1 MAAASSHGVRSA
13 GAIASGST
21 GIAAGLLSVVAAS
34 CCVSPTLAP
43 LVVGIVGAS
52 GAVWAASL
60 TPYAFWI
67 LGVAGLSLAYGFWSV
82 YRPGARRDVS
92 AQSRR
97 LRVLS
102 LISKGSIWIGAVF
115 WTAALMLQ
123 LILPS

>member
-1 MAAASSHGVRSA
+1 MAAANSNSVRSA

-34 CCVSPTLAP
+34 CCVSPTFAP
-43 LVVGIVGAS
+43 LIVGIVGAS

-60 TPYAFWI
+60 KPYAFWI

-82 YRPGARRDVS
+82 YRPAAECDEF
-92 AQSRR
+92 AQPRR
-97 LRVLS
+97 LQMLS
-102 LISKGSIWIGAVF
+102 LVSKGSLWIGAVF

>member
-1 MAAASSHGVRSA
+1 MALASSQNVRSA

-43 LVVGIVGAS
+43 LIVGIVGAG

-60 TPYAFWI
+60 KPYAFWI
-67 LGVAGLSLAYGFWSV
+67 LGLAGLSLAYGFWSV
-82 YRPGARRDVS
+82 YRPVAQCDV
-92 AQSRR
+92 AQPPR
-97 LRVLS
+97 LRILS
-102 LISKGSIWIGAVF
+102 LVSKGSLWLGAVF
-115 WTAALMLQ
+115 WAAALMLQ

>member
-1 MAAASSHGVRSA
+1 MAAASNQSVRSA

-43 LVVGIVGAS
+43 LIVGIVGAS

-60 TPYAFWI
+60 KPYAFWI

-82 YRPGARRDVS
+82 YRPAARCDVS
-92 AQSRR
+92 SQPQR

-102 LISKGSIWIGAVF
+102 LISKGSLWIGAVL
-115 WTAALMLQ
+115 WTSALMLQ

>member
-1 MAAASSHGVRSA
+1 MSAASSQNVRSA

-21 GIAAGLLSVVAAS
+21 GIAAGLLSVIAAS

-43 LVVGIVGAS
+43 LIVGIVGAS

-60 TPYAFWI
+60 KPYAFWI
-67 LGVAGLSLAYGFWSV
+67 LGIAALALVFGFWSV
-82 YRPGARRDVS
+82 YRPAERCDPSKQPRRFK
-92 AQSRR
+92 
-97 LRVLS
+97 VLS
-102 LISKGSIWIGAVF
+102 LISKGSLWIGAVF